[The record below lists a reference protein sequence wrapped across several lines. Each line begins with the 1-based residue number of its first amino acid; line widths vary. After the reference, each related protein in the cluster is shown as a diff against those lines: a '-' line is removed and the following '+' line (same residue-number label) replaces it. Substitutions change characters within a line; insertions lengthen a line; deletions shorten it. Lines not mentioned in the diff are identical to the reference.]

1 MAKQEPVPRTK
12 SRSDGFPTATLRP
25 QMSKPAHTGRARF
38 SHEEGRQRILNAAVH
53 VIAERGVDQTR
64 LLDVARAAGVSIGN
78 VQHYFPAREE
88 LLAETFEAVNDASVV
103 DWQSMAAL
111 ELDAPKRLSAML
123 RLAAYGRP
131 GWQDVGWAIWVEFWA
146 LAHRN
151 ERFRD
156 QYEIIYSKWRGALMA
171 AVTDGI
177 SEGTFSPSDPAK
189 DAVDRLAAVIEGLAI
204 RTLLD
209 PGEMSQDRVFKLLT
223 RAAELELRC
232 TLPTSRSRSPLGS
245 PRVARARKSG

>member
-1 MAKQEPVPRTK
+1 M
-12 SRSDGFPTATLRP
+12 TLRP
-25 QMSKPAHTGRARF
+25 QAPNSVHPTRLRA
-38 SHEEGRQRILNAAVH
+38 SHEEGRQRILNAAVY

-88 LLAETFEAVNDASVV
+88 LLAATFEAANDASVE
-103 DWQSMAAL
+103 DWQSTASL
-111 ELDAPKRLSAML
+111 KIDAPERLSAMF

-131 GWQDVGWAIWVEFWA
+131 GWEDIGWAIWVEFWA

-151 ERFRD
+151 ARFRD

-177 SEGTFSPSDPAK
+177 KEGAFSPSDPPK

-209 PGEMSQDRVFKLLT
+209 PDQMADDRVFKLLI
-223 RAAELELRC
+223 RAAELELGCR
-232 TLPTSRSRSPLGS
+232 LPR
-245 PRVARARKSG
+245 

>member
-1 MAKQEPVPRTK
+1 MAKQRPAPRTT
-12 SRSDGFPTATLRP
+12 RSSDKTPIVTLRP
-25 QMSKPAHTGRARF
+25 QMSKPAQAGRARA
-38 SHEEGRQRILNAAVH
+38 SHEEGRQRLLNAAVY

-88 LLAETFEAVNDASVV
+88 LLAATFEAVNDTSVD
-103 DWQSMAAL
+103 DWEATATL
-111 ELDAPKRLSAML
+111 EVDAPKRLSAMF

-131 GWQDVGWAIWVEFWA
+131 GWEDIGWTIWVEFWA

-177 SEGTFSPSDPAK
+177 KEGAFTPSDPPR
-189 DAVDRLAAVIEGLAI
+189 DALDRLAAVIEGLAI

-209 PGEMSQDRVFKLLT
+209 PAKMSQNRVFKLLT
-223 RAAELELRC
+223 RAAELELNC
-232 TLPTSRSRSPLGS
+232 ILP
-245 PRVARARKSG
+245 K

>member
-1 MAKQEPVPRTK
+1 MAKQRSNSQRTPP
-12 SRSDGFPTATLRP
+12 SDKASVVTLRP
-25 QMSKPAHTGRARF
+25 QMSKPAHAGRARA
-38 SHEEGRQRILNAAVH
+38 SHEEGRQRILNAAVY

-88 LLAETFEAVNDASVV
+88 LLAATFEAANDASVV
-103 DWQSMAAL
+103 DWESTAAL
-111 ELDAPKRLSAML
+111 ELDAPKRLSAMF

-131 GWQDVGWAIWVEFWA
+131 GWEDIGWAIWVEFWA

-177 SEGTFSPSDPAK
+177 KEGAFSPSDSPQ
-189 DAVDRLAAVIEGLAI
+189 DALDRLAAVIEGLAI

-209 PGEMSQDRVFKLLT
+209 PAKMPQDRVFKLLT
-223 RAAELELRC
+223 RAAELELSC
-232 TLPTSRSRSPLGS
+232 TLPR
-245 PRVARARKSG
+245 

>member
-1 MAKQEPVPRTK
+1 MTKQQPAPRAT
-12 SRSDGFPTATLRP
+12 RSSDKTPIVTLRP
-25 QMSKPAHTGRARF
+25 QMSKPGQTGRARA
-38 SHEEGRQRILNAAVH
+38 SHEEGRQRLLNAAVY

-88 LLAETFEAVNDASVV
+88 LLAATFEAVNDTSVD
-103 DWQSMAAL
+103 DWESTAAL
-111 ELDAPKRLSAML
+111 EVDAPKRLSAMF

-131 GWQDVGWAIWVEFWA
+131 GWEDIGWTIWVEFWA

-177 SEGTFSPSDPAK
+177 KEGAFAPSDPPR
-189 DAVDRLAAVIEGLAI
+189 DVLDRLAAVIEGLAI

-209 PGEMSQDRVFKLLT
+209 PAKMPQNRVFKLLT
-223 RAAELELRC
+223 RAAELELNC
-232 TLPTSRSRSPLGS
+232 ILP
-245 PRVARARKSG
+245 K